1 LLSDKA
7 EFLEKDYKMD
17 ERKFSN
23 NPDKE
28 AVSSGKSKKK
38 VDDLINLSDDDKD
51 GEMFKEDKATDL
63 GEEMLEE
70 HEE

>member
-17 ERKFSN
+17 
-23 NPDKE
+23 E